1 MSSQQL
7 LNQLFCKVK
16 IRPICLWKCIIKQ
29 EIYIVLK
36 SCVPSR
42 SKVSNWPKSLFG
54 LSHSIYHCLFG
65 TPYYVGRYFWG
76 IMFIHFF
83 VRKHSCIMQLN
94 SFLFFLILYKCRIIW
109 FYTPNN
115 ESVFWPEFLIDIW
128 LSGTYKYFWRGN
140 CIRYFPLLCCMYLL
154 YLQFSTTTN
163 GSLQ

>member
-1 MSSQQL
+1 MSLWKIRKLFCFFVFQKFFCECMSSQQL

-54 LSHSIYHCLFG
+54 LNHSIYHCLFG

-83 VRKHSCIMQLN
+83 VRKHLYIMQLN
-94 SFLFFLILYKCRIIW
+94 SFYFLILYKCRIIW
-109 FYTPNN
+109 FYTSNN
-115 ESVFWPEFLIDIW
+115 ESIFWPEFFDRHLIKWYIQ
-128 LSGTYKYFWRGN
+128 
-140 CIRYFPLLCCMYLL
+140 ILLKRQL
-154 YLQFSTTTN
+154 Y
-163 GSLQ
+163 